1 MTDATRLYDPRGLIR
16 EAYRIEGIGAADC
29 RSIFLDWA
37 LGLPA
42 GTSPAEAAA
51 ALLAEHRGP
60 ADHPMT
66 VLLRQAAEGPGGAGP
81 VRRGRRGGARGRER
95 PDR

>member
-1 MTDATRLYDPRGLIR
+1 MGEAEALDPRNLIG

-42 GTSPAEAAA
+42 GIVPAEAAA
-51 ALLAEHRGP
+51 ALLAQHAPP

-66 VLLRQAAEGPGGAGP
+66 ALLAEAAAGGTGQG
-81 VRRGRRGGARGRER
+81 RRRGGAKARQR
-95 PDR
+95 PGG